1 MGVLCATSLLGLLV
15 DDRTLV
21 NVPIWPA
28 GPARTASAG
37 FCRNSE
43 IRPVDRDPRRK
54 AVEMVH
60 PQALLDELRRA
71 PGVPAFERGSRVTTR
86 GELRELIGRFAAGL
100 RAAGLGPGDGVGI
113 ATGVTPE
120 GFAALVAAHVLGA
133 RAVAVR
139 AGLPEA
145 QLRHILGDVDVLITD
160 EPWEAG
166 VPVLPV
172 GDLLSAAYAEPVPR
186 GQPGD
191 IATVVFT
198 SGSTGVPKGV
208 AYDYRALT
216 EGRVWRPPVPGSAH
230 ERLGAGFGRFL
241 LFGSLASAVMVEQ
254 LAVCLFAGGT
264 AVIPEELP
272 DFPWVLPRLGITA
285 ALTTVPRLHQILD
298 VLRGSEVELGGPR
311 TLIVAGSPVPPHT
324 LAEAAERIGPA
335 MHHAYGQTE
344 TGMLTICRAGE
355 GVGSVGKAC
364 DTVEIDVRDG
374 EVWVRT
380 PSAFAGY
387 WRDPAAT
394 AEVLRDGWVRTQ
406 DLGFVDTGGY
416 LHLSGRARDVVIVNA
431 IIHYTGPIERAI
443 AAHPDVDQAYVV
455 AVPDSLTGEAAHAF
469 VVPVPGREPDFGSL
483 RKAVATELGE
493 AAVPARFSV
502 VPSIPVAPSGKPDKA
517 ALRASIMD

>member
-1 MGVLCATSLLGLLV
+1 
-15 DDRTLV
+15 
-21 NVPIWPA
+21 
-28 GPARTASAG
+28 
-37 FCRNSE
+37 
-43 IRPVDRDPRRK
+43 
-54 AVEMVH
+54 MVH
-60 PQALLDELRRA
+60 PQALLDELART
-71 PGVPAFERGSRVTTR
+71 PEVPAFEHGSRVTTR
-86 GELRELIGRFAAGL
+86 GELRELIGRCTAGL

-113 ATGVTPE
+113 ATAVTPE
-120 GFAALVAAHVLGA
+120 GFAALVAVHVLGA

-139 AGLPEA
+139 SGLPAA
-145 QLRHILGDVDVLITD
+145 QLRHILGDVTALVAD
-160 EPWEAG
+160 EPVEAA

-172 GDLLSAAYAEPVPR
+172 QRLLSAAYAEPVPR

-230 ERLGAGFGRFL
+230 ERLGAGFGRYL

-264 AVIPEELP
+264 AVIPDGFP
-272 DFPWVLPRLGITA
+272 DFPWVLPRLRVTA
-285 ALTTVPRLHQILD
+285 ALTTVPRLHRMLE
-298 VLRGSEVELGGPR
+298 VLRGSAVDLSALR
-311 TLIVAGSPVPPHT
+311 TLIVAGSPVPPHR

-355 GVGSVGKAC
+355 GLGSVGKPC
-364 DTVEIDVRDG
+364 DTVEVSVRDG

-387 WRDPAAT
+387 WRDPAGT
-394 AEVLRDGWVRTQ
+394 AEVRRDGWVRTQ
-406 DLGFVDTGGY
+406 DLGFVDADGY

-431 IIHYTGPIERAI
+431 IIHYTGPIERAM
-443 AAHPDVDQAYVV
+443 AACPDVDQAYVV
-455 AVPDSLTGEAAHAF
+455 AVPDPQTGEAAHAF
-469 VVPVPGREPDFGSL
+469 LVPAPGREPDLGEV
-483 RKAVATELGE
+483 RKAVAAELGE
-493 AAVPARFSV
+493 AAVPARFSFV
-502 VPSIPVAPSGKPDKA
+502 DSVPVAPSGKPDKA
-517 ALRASIMD
+517 ALRASVVD

>member
-1 MGVLCATSLLGLLV
+1 
-15 DDRTLV
+15 
-21 NVPIWPA
+21 
-28 GPARTASAG
+28 
-37 FCRNSE
+37 
-43 IRPVDRDPRRK
+43 
-54 AVEMVH
+54 MVH
-60 PQALLDELRRA
+60 PQALLDELERA
-71 PGVPAFERGSRVTTR
+71 PEVPAFEHGSRVTTR

-100 RAAGLGPGDGVGI
+100 RAAGLGPGDGVGL
-113 ATGVTPE
+113 ATAVTPE
-120 GFAALVAAHVLGA
+120 GFAALIAVHVLGA

-139 AGLPEA
+139 PGLPEA
-145 QLRHILGDVDVLITD
+145 QLRHILGDVAAVVAD

-172 GDLLSAAYAEPVPR
+172 ASLTASSFGEPVPQGR
-186 GQPGD
+186 PDD

-208 AYDYRALT
+208 AYSYRALT

-230 ERLGAGFGRFL
+230 ERLGAGFGRYL

-254 LAVCLFAGGT
+254 LGVCLFAGGT
-264 AVIPEELP
+264 AVIPEGPP
-272 DFPWVLPRLGITA
+272 DFPAVLARLGITA
-285 ALTTVPRLHQILD
+285 ALTTVPRLHRILD
-298 VLRGSEVELGGPR
+298 VLRSEDVDLSALR

-324 LAEAAERIGPA
+324 LAEAAGRIGPA

-355 GVGSVGKAC
+355 GIGSVGKAC
-364 DTVEIDVRDG
+364 DTVEVDVRDG
-374 EVWVRT
+374 EIWVRT

-387 WRDPAAT
+387 WRDEKAT
-394 AEVLRDGWVRTQ
+394 REVLRDGWVRTQ
-406 DLGFVDTGGY
+406 DLGHLDADGY
-416 LHLSGRARDVVIVNA
+416 LHLTGRARDIVIVNA

-469 VVPVPGREPDFGSL
+469 VVPVAGREPDFGSL
-483 RKAVATELGE
+483 RKAVAAELGE

-502 VPSIPVAPSGKPDKA
+502 VAAVPVAPSGKPDKA
-517 ALRASIMD
+517 ALRESIVD